1 MSESSNP
8 PQLLISELRK
18 AYSGRE
24 VVSGVSMEAKGGE
37 IVGLLGPNGAGK
49 TTSFSMIAGF
59 TRPTSG
65 SLSLDGVDLTHLP
78 PHQRA
83 RKGLVYLPQEPS

>member
-1 MSESSNP
+1 
-8 PQLLISELRK
+8 
-18 AYSGRE
+18 
-24 VVSGVSMEAKGGE
+24 MEAKGGE

-65 SLSLDGVDLTHLP
+65 SLSLDGVDLTRLP

-83 RKGLVYLPQEPS
+83 RRGLVYLPRNLPFSGNSAWRITLGDRSNLEPFETEGK